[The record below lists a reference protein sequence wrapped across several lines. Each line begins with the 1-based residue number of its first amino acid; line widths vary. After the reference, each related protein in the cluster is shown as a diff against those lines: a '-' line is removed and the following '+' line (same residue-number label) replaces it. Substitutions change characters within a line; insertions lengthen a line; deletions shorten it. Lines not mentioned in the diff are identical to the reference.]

1 MSTEMK
7 NALVRGLKNGLFAT
21 PEDPMDSVNKA
32 YQYIE
37 QIPSEHR
44 MLAFTALHMCL
55 NGVAELVDGLE
66 VEDNEEILKEAL
78 GILIRGTVKRDS
90 YKVKDWEK
98 RLVRLLSKDVDIIIP
113 NKLK

>member
-7 NALVRGLKNGLFAT
+7 NALVKGLKNGLFAT
-21 PEDPMDSVNKA
+21 PDDPKDSVNRA

-66 VEDNEEILKEAL
+66 VGDVESLKEEAL
-78 GILIRGTVKRDS
+78 GILRKGISSKRQF
-90 YKVKDWEK
+90 KKDWENK
-98 RLVRLLSKDVDIIIP
+98 ILKLLGADP
-113 NKLK
+113 YNWR